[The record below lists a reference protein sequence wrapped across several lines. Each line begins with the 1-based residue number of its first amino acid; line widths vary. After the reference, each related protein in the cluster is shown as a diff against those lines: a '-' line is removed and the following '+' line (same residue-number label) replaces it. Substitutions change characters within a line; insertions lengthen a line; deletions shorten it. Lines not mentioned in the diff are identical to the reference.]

1 MVTGKYLVWVLAW
14 FFGVACSSPAVALE
28 TGGVNFDS
36 QARLNDSN
44 LVLNGAGI
52 RSKFFVKVYAI
63 GLYLPQK
70 ANDADRALEQPGPKR
85 VRIVT
90 LRDVGA
96 EMFVEGLAKGIQKNH
111 SATELAVFKPRLD
124 QFVAALKSQKEVA
137 KGSVVTLDLTPD
149 NQTRLSINGTLIGK
163 EIAGEDF
170 YRALMRVWLGGEP
183 AQDDLKS
190 DLLGR

>member
-1 MVTGKYLVWVLAW
+1 MTKNYFIWLLAC
-14 FFGVACSSPAVALE
+14 FFGVVNFSPALAME
-28 TGGVNFDS
+28 AGGVSFDG
-36 QARLNDSN
+36 QARLNDST

-70 ANDADRALEQPGPKR
+70 TNEAEKALAQPGPKR
-85 VRIVT
+85 IRIVT

-111 SATELAVFKPRLD
+111 SATELAAFKPRLD

-137 KGSVVTLDLTPD
+137 KGSVVTLDQTPD
-149 NQTRLSINGTLIGK
+149 NQTRLSINGTVIGK

-170 YRALMRVWLGGEP
+170 YRALMRVWLGSEP
-183 AQDDLKS
+183 AQDDLKAG
-190 DLLGR
+190 LLGR